1 MHLTATLVPSLLVA
15 RITLEN
21 APVPSSLSSKL
32 YFLAN
37 SEFASARSPDPPALE
52 PCVGC
57 RVSALSRSCAASR
70 ESLGVRARYY
80 ALSPSVRSA
89 RADAVRGPRRAGR
102 RSRAPLCIRPAR
114 GPRRAR
120 RRHVYEPRA
129 RMRSAGRGARV
140 AKRSEAA
147 RRPEQLETAG
157 CSACCFYGRRR
168 RAVDCDAAAHAT
180 AHSAAPRPRPVLV
193 RHCTAWISS
202 APFWEG
208 WLALLECLTG
218 R

>member
-15 RITLEN
+15 RITLLK
-21 APVPSSLSSKL
+21 APVPSSLSSRL

-89 RADAVRGPRRAGR
+89 RTDAVRGPRRAGR
-102 RSRAPLCIRPAR
+102 RSRARLCIRPAGR
-114 GPRRAR
+114 VAPGAGIYTGRAHGCGPRA
-120 RRHVYEPRA
+120 
-129 RMRSAGRGARV
+129 
-140 AKRSEAA
+140 AA
-147 RRPEQLETAG
+147 RRPPAPRRPRGARNSSKQLGGST
-157 CSACCFYGRRR
+157 CCFSAG
-168 RAVDCDAAAHAT
+168 VDAPLISHAAAHAT
-180 AHSAAPRPRPVLV
+180 AHR
-193 RHCTAWISS
+193 
-202 APFWEG
+202 
-208 WLALLECLTG
+208 
-218 R
+218 